1 MLHEEVER
9 IKRVVRK
16 KSSSGSGAL
25 SFTVTWGTE
34 IPSDAFAFVVDKV
47 WVASTGGGGVNAQDI
62 QISVDG
68 AATIAMFLT
77 QNGVLQDSL
86 PIYGFPIF
94 KTDGSVPSPVITF
107 AASNPG
113 AGTHQM
119 FMIGHWLY
127 AGG

>member
-16 KSSSGSGAL
+16 KTSTGSGAL

-34 IPSDAFAFVVDKV
+34 IPSDAFAFIVDSI
-47 WVASTGGGGVNAQDI
+47 WVASTQASGGITEDI

-68 AATIAMFLT
+68 AATLYMILR
-77 QNGVLQDSL
+77 QSGYVHNHI
-86 PIYGFPIF
+86 PPYGLPIF
-94 KTDGSVPSPVITF
+94 KTDGTAASPVITF
-107 AASNPG
+107 TTSNPA
-113 AGTHQM
+113 AGTHQL
-119 FMIGHWLY
+119 FMVGHWIY